1 VITARGEQ
9 RLRTGHPW
17 IYRADVADVDAAGG
31 DIVEVIGPRR
41 RTLGHALF
49 SDRSQI
55 PIRML
60 ARGDTPFD
68 ASMLRARLARAIQFR
83 DSLAIDATAYRVVH
97 GEADLLPSLVID
109 RYGEL
114 DLYSIPMSSGPCPG
128 LQSVRLSLP
137 DIGQYRMPA
146 RGRVPF
152 LTAKECTRSPGPGY
166 FIAPRRGIETDGLP
180 GLRRPAGVQPS
191 QPRHPQGNGQRLRGL
206 RDAP

>member
-1 VITARGEQ
+1 MITARGEQ

-97 GEADLLPSLVID
+97 GEADLLPSRSHPETRAPLRANTSAAANAVNFMLTSM
-109 RYGEL
+109 G
-114 DLYSIPMSSGPCPG
+114 C
-128 LQSVRLSLP
+128 
-137 DIGQYRMPA
+137 
-146 RGRVPF
+146 VP
-152 LTAKECTRSPGPGY
+152 T
-166 FIAPRRGIETDGLP
+166 
-180 GLRRPAGVQPS
+180 
-191 QPRHPQGNGQRLRGL
+191 
-206 RDAP
+206 

>member
-1 VITARGEQ
+1 MSTVVITARGEQ

-68 ASMLRARLARAIQFR
+68 TSMLRARLARAIQFR

-109 RYGEL
+109 RYGAYL
-114 DLYSIPMSSGPCPG
+114 V
-128 LQSVRLSLP
+128 LQALSQ
-137 DIGQYRMPA
+137 GMPLIA
-146 RGRVPF
+146 EAEASALRV
-152 LTAKECTRSPGPGY
+152 TG
-166 FIAPRRGIETDGLP
+166 
-180 GLRRPAGVQPS
+180 
-191 QPRHPQGNGQRLRGL
+191 
-206 RDAP
+206 

>member
-1 VITARGEQ
+1 MITARGEQ

-68 ASMLRARLARAIQFR
+68 S
-83 DSLAIDATAYRVVH
+83 TAV
-97 GEADLLPSLVID
+97 
-109 RYGEL
+109 
-114 DLYSIPMSSGPCPG
+114 
-128 LQSVRLSLP
+128 
-137 DIGQYRMPA
+137 
-146 RGRVPF
+146 
-152 LTAKECTRSPGPGY
+152 
-166 FIAPRRGIETDGLP
+166 
-180 GLRRPAGVQPS
+180 
-191 QPRHPQGNGQRLRGL
+191 
-206 RDAP
+206 